1 MDHQT
6 YDRLV
11 KHDWN
16 VRVVLQLNWQLIAV
30 AQDQRREHDDE
41 IDLKR
46 EVADLTA
53 SRIKSDGD
61 RDEKDAEHDARLWS
75 HCRQGCG
82 VNQPRMECQTI
93 DDAKFFIS
101 GKQNEGGQKEYCGN
115 DERAVKRADFPGFIK
130 VGVMTCNDQKE
141 SLGE

>member
-11 KHDWN
+11 KHDWK
-16 VRVVLQLNWQLIAV
+16 VREGLQVKWQLISV

-41 IDLKR
+41 IDVKR

-101 GKQNEGGQKEYCGN
+101 GKQK
-115 DERAVKRADFPGFIK
+115 I
-130 VGVMTCNDQKE
+130 
-141 SLGE
+141 